1 MCLNGLSIRKK
12 KINIKLFQYFAVILK
27 AICKG
32 AICNSVFRYYTN
44 LLDINFSNANV
55 LLLSCGGFY
64 FANTGLK
71 PLIFYHKNF
80 FILLKSSIE
89 CFYSQF
95 YK

>member
-44 LLDINFSNANV
+44 LLDINV

-71 PLIFYHKNF
+71 PLIFYHKIF
-80 FILLKSSIE
+80 FILLK
-89 CFYSQF
+89 
-95 YK
+95 